1 MKKKTHRVALFIFMV
16 ALFHTS
22 SSAYTTVRTSLG
34 ENPEWVSM
42 TFSDT
47 KVPFENAPM
56 VIDGEIMI
64 PAETFFDYIK
74 AQIYKM
80 PLENQFVA
88 YKDNTFIK
96 FREGHGFAYLN
107 GSKKK
112 LNVAPYLFQDTLY
125 IPFDLVAQS
134 FNINYE
140 YLPKNFSLL
149 AAYRDAAPQYKV
161 EGENTYKSITLNTLG
176 ISFFIPTSWSKL
188 EGANHRYGLK
198 NVYEDFYIDFTPVQ
212 LNKDYTRKRLFEDL
226 KNALLK
232 SSPNSE
238 IKEIKAYK
246 SGDYL
251 IDSIYFTSKKQDP
264 YNQHVLYVIYESNI
278 GYVFSGKF
286 NDAQTGSAFKDI
298 FDYIIR
304 SFQINRMTINA
315 SQEHYV
321 EFMPFFNHNF
331 TLKSPIFSN
340 MTLENQFVLEG
351 TLKENSDLKGLNISV
366 EKNSQRLDTYIP
378 ISEGSFKGTVY
389 IPFGTGKHNITIA
402 LDGKANAKPNP
413 SEPPATPKEPLL
425 DDLFKVLNATIDEA
439 IKPSFSTE
447 SENVCLKFSVI
458 NVSSTAIKDTLPS
471 KYINYD
477 QPDVYAT
484 ANLLTYN
491 LSSEYAKA
499 KAIYEW
505 LYDHYDINASVEGK
519 GLRPL
524 EVLVKENKANALEL
538 SVLQVGLMRALDIP
552 SRIVRGNN
560 EMMGAF
566 WVETYLNGKWLIT
579 DIANEILDR
588 PLIPSEVKYFN
599 LNRKTHYEQFITT
612 EILPF

>member
-1 MKKKTHRVALFIFMV
+1 MKKKLCYLGLIVFIIGVFRP
-16 ALFHTS
+16 
-22 SSAYTTVRTSLG
+22 SSAAYNTVRTSLG

-74 AQIYKM
+74 AQIYKL
-80 PLENQFVA
+80 PFESQFVA

-96 FREGHGFAYLN
+96 FREGHDFAYLN

-112 LNVAPYLFQDTLY
+112 LNVAPYLFQNTLY

-134 FNINYE
+134 YNINYE
-140 YLPKNFSLL
+140 YLSKNFSLL
-149 AAYRDAAPQYKV
+149 AAYRDSAPQYKI
-161 EGENTYKSITLNTLG
+161 EGDNTYKSITLNNLG

-188 EGANHRYGLK
+188 EGATHRYGIK
-198 NVYEDFYIDFTPVQ
+198 NAYEDFYIEFTPIQ
-212 LNKDYTRKRLFEDL
+212 LDEDYTRKRLFEDL

-232 SSPNSE
+232 TAPNSE

-251 IDSIYFTSKKQDP
+251 IDSIYFTSENQDK
-264 YNQHVLYVIYESNI
+264 YNQHVLYVIYESNV

-286 NDAQTGSAFKDI
+286 NAKQTGNAFKEI
-298 FDYIIR
+298 LDYIVR

-321 EFMPFFNHNF
+321 EFMPFFKHNF

-351 TLKENSDLKGLNISV
+351 SLRKDLDIKGLNISV
-366 EKNSQRLDTYIP
+366 EKGNQRLDTYLP
-378 ISEGSFKGTVY
+378 VAEGVFKGTVY

-402 LDGKANAKPNP
+402 IDGKNASK
-413 SEPPATPKEPLL
+413 SESQPLNAAPKEPLF
-425 DDLFKVLNATIDEA
+425 DELFNALNETIDEA
-439 IKPSFSTE
+439 IKPSFSTQ

-484 ANLLTYN
+484 ANLITYN

-505 LYDHYDINASVEGK
+505 LYNNYNINASLEGK

-524 EVLVKENKANALEL
+524 EVLVKDKKANALEL

-560 EMMGAF
+560 DLMGAF

-579 DIANEILDR
+579 DISNEILDR